1 MLTKSS
7 NDHSPTTLTQR
18 WFQLLTHRMN
28 LYHIHPFPRIATNF
42 LTQQLKNKTGKS
54 TDFFFNTDHLEWT
67 PCWDERGNLNSC
79 LCFLHNCVCLFVLSG
94 SNCFLCF
101 PVFSTFECCMNSF
114 VVSSSLVGLAL
125 LPWMT
130 LVMKLMGWGDRF
142 HVHPLHQSNVCVI
155 LLMFRYA
162 VKV

>member
-1 MLTKSS
+1 MTIHLPHWHKGDS
-7 NDHSPTTLTQR
+7 NY
-18 WFQLLTHRMN
+18 W
-28 LYHIHPFPRIATNF
+28 RIAWICIIFIHF
-42 LTQQLKNKTGKS
+42 LGLQLISWPSNKKNKTGKS